1 MSIYNRKM
9 FKRNAR
15 NALNNSAGVQNF
27 FNGGQIN
34 VRGRIPGARPVFAS
48 QPFGVGG
55 PSRSFGVARDGR
67 VFTFPTTANTMSGAL
82 DLGIAEQ
89 KILVAQALDLA
100 RESVLRQT
108 FWVN

>member
-15 NALNNSAGVQNF
+15 NALNSSAGVQNF

-48 QPFGVGG
+48 QAARVGG
-55 PSRSFGVARDGR
+55 PSRSFGVMRDGR
-67 VFTFPTTANTMSGAL
+67 VFTFQKQQVLVL
-82 DLGIAEQ
+82 DKE
-89 KILVAQALDLA
+89 VSRLDK
-100 RESVLRQT
+100 E
-108 FWVN
+108 